1 MLPARAADTAPSAEM
16 LLYLA
21 EFADDS
27 GQPEDPVALTADRPA
42 PNPAPT
48 NLKES
53 APDDA
58 PARTPPEPQADD

>member
-48 NLKES
+48 NRTEPV
-53 APDDA
+53 PDDA
-58 PARTPPEPQADD
+58 SARTPPEPEADD

>member
-1 MLPARAADTAPSAEM
+1 M

-42 PNPAPT
+42 PHPAPT
-48 NLKES
+48 NRTEPV
-53 APDDA
+53 PDDA
-58 PARTPPEPQADD
+58 SARTPPEPEADD

>member
-48 NLKES
+48 NRKDHAS
-53 APDDA
+53 DDA

>member
-1 MLPARAADTAPSAEM
+1 MLPARAAETTPSAEM

-48 NLKES
+48 NRTEPV
-53 APDDA
+53 PDDA
-58 PARTPPEPQADD
+58 SARTPPEPEADD

>member
-48 NLKES
+48 TRKDHAS
-53 APDDA
+53 DDA
-58 PARTPPEPQADD
+58 PARTPPEPEADD

>member
-1 MLPARAADTAPSAEM
+1 MLPARAAETTPSAEM

-27 GQPEDPVALTADRPA
+27 GQPEDPVALTTDRPA

-48 NLKES
+48 NREVP

-58 PARTPPEPQADD
+58 PARIPPEPEADD